1 MLLGRHG
8 GLVVLRAEHRC
19 DRRTEGSRAQCS
31 GAEDS
36 GDLHGDACVSRV
48 GVDWDDYA
56 LGGGKEEETAGLALF
71 GEGLMPSG
79 RCIWTVQ
86 GWRDSGDDMDP
97 EELNG

>member
-1 MLLGRHG
+1 M
-8 GLVVLRAEHRC
+8 
-19 DRRTEGSRAQCS
+19 
-31 GAEDS
+31 
-36 GDLHGDACVSRV
+36 
-48 GVDWDDYA
+48 DWDDYA